1 MEQHHKLGIIVKNS
15 TVKTIFE
22 RNAEQSWSKAT
33 GNDMATPMNKL
44 TFSSNDT
51 EPAIYVKFLGREG
64 YLLAL
69 VFANSGAT
77 RSGSYF
83 TVWVHVPAACD
94 ISNAETVEVI
104 EQIKE
109 VAKTGNF
116 VSSPIFNK
124 IADKTYPDKGALLPA
139 VCTICSDPEA
149 SKYGVRRLS
158 DFTLQ
163 ELLGNNIAQ
172 HEYAKYKGIFLLNKS
187 VGFGNDFEELG
198 AELKKVCTLQAPK
211 AQEGFKPYIV
221 VAGQTK
227 LFTKAVEFPDG
238 ADVCIE
244 WKKEGYKSISKKAK
258 VTDKEEDFQNSIKI
272 DASKNIYKEVH
283 RDDIKVSGSDGK
295 SIDSFEVWLKGQS
308 QDGIA
313 NFEVLLKGQSQDGD
327 TFHVPTRGKCQITI
341 KAEEYEDKDVTLK
354 ELTSDK
360 GIKLE
365 KKLHHYR
372 FALEGSKEEYILT
385 TQRRLTKSPIKGY
398 SADDDISEKYV
409 NNLSYD
415 GILQKIMYFGI
426 GLGACLLAVGM
437 YVGWNVFVMDREFK
451 FEDKQ
456 KTGLTAPQDE
466 DYTLTDTQK
475 AFNYLQNNDTWH
487 KDSLDRFDATYGLF
501 DELNEF
507 KIDKIEHKNAT
518 LNNDKLA
525 KIVEALKQIPADSR
539 PGTHDGKYN
548 AKNDKQINI
557 NNYIKRIS
565 NKSQTAPSTPA
576 QDEVTPQTPAPDPA
590 PASPRSHSQGKTIR
604 NASAQKKKPKP
615 KTGNKG
621 GDNKSTSKPRGGE
634 EV

>member
-51 EPAIYVKFLGREG
+51 EPAIYVKFLGMEG

-94 ISNAETVEVI
+94 ISNAETIRVI
-104 EQIKE
+104 EQIKK

-116 VSSPIFNK
+116 KSNPIFDE
-124 IADKTYPDKGALLPA
+124 IAGNTYQDKGVLLPA
-139 VCTICSDPEA
+139 VSTICSDPNA
-149 SKYGVRRLS
+149 SKYGVRRLP

-172 HEYAKYKGIFLLNKS
+172 HEYAKYKGIFLLNQS
-187 VGFGNDFEELG
+187 VGFGNDFEKLG
-198 AELKKVCTLQAPK
+198 AEIKEVRTLQAPK
-211 AQEGFKPYIV
+211 TQEGFKPYIV
-221 VAGQTK
+221 VAGQTE

-238 ADVCIE
+238 ADVCIK

-272 DASKNIYKEVH
+272 DAKEDIYKEVH
-283 RDDIKVSGSDGK
+283 CDNIKVYGSDG
-295 SIDSFEVWLKGQS
+295 SP
-308 QDGIA
+308 IA
-313 NFEVLLKGQSQDGD
+313 NFEVWLNRLPEDRK
-327 TFHVPTRGKCQITI
+327 TFYVPARRNCQITI
-341 KAEEYEDKDVTLK
+341 KADEYEDKDVTLK

-372 FALEGSKEEYILT
+372 FALEGSNVEFSIT

-398 SADDDISEKYV
+398 SADDDISEKDV
-409 NNLSYD
+409 NHLSY
-415 GILQKIMYFGI
+415 GAILQKIMYFGI
-426 GLGACLLAVGM
+426 GIGACLLAVGL

-451 FEDKQ
+451 FVDKQ
-456 KTGLTAPQDE
+456 AAGVTATQDE
-466 DYTLTDTQK
+466 DFTLTDTDMQK
-475 AFNYLQNNDTWH
+475 ALNYLESNDTWH
-487 KDSLDRFDATYGLF
+487 KDSLDRFDATRGLF

-507 KIDKIEHKNAT
+507 EVNKIKDRNAT
-518 LNNDKLA
+518 LNNDKLG
-525 KIVEALKQIPADSR
+525 KIVEALEQIPADSR

-548 AKNDKQINI
+548 AKDDKQINI
-557 NNYIKRIS
+557 NNYINSI
-565 NKSQTAPSTPA
+565 NNTA
-576 QDEVTPQTPAPDPA
+576 TPQSQATPSVPQQNDVPTQAPAPDPA
-590 PASPRSHSQGKTIR
+590 PASPRSHSKGQTIR
-604 NASAQKKKPKP
+604 PASAQDKKPAK
-615 KTGNKG
+615 KNTKKAT
-621 GDNKSTSKPRGGE
+621 DKSGAGKNDGTDGKRGSIKK
-634 EV
+634 

>member
-51 EPAIYVKFLGREG
+51 EPAIYVKFLGMEG

-94 ISNAETVEVI
+94 ISNAETIRVI

-116 VSSPIFNK
+116 KSNPIFDE
-124 IADKTYPDKGALLPA
+124 IAGNTYQDKGVLLPA
-139 VCTICSDPEA
+139 VSTICSDPNA

-158 DFTLQ
+158 NFTLK
-163 ELLGNNIAQ
+163 ELFGNNIAQ
-172 HEYAKYKGIFLLNKS
+172 HEYAKYKGIFLLNQS

-198 AELKKVCTLQAPK
+198 AELKKVRTLQAPK
-211 AQEGFKPYIV
+211 SQEGFEPYIV
-221 VAGQTK
+221 VAREDVP
-227 LFTKAVEFPDG
+227 FTKAVEFPDE
-238 ADVCIE
+238 ADVHIE
-244 WKKEGYKSISKKAK
+244 WRKEGYRAISKPAK
-258 VTDKEEDFQNSIKI
+258 VTEKEEDFQNSIKI
-272 DASKNIYKEVH
+272 NAEKDIYREVH
-283 RDDIKVSGSDGK
+283 RDNIKVLGSDGK
-295 SIDSFEVWLKGQS
+295 SIESFEVWLNRLL
-308 QDGIA
+308 QDRKI
-313 NFEVLLKGQSQDGD
+313 FY
-327 TFHVPTRGKCQITI
+327 VPTRRECKITI
-341 KAEEYEDKDVTLK
+341 KADEYEDKDITLK

-365 KKLHHYR
+365 KKQYTYR

-398 SADDDISEKYV
+398 SADDVISEKDV

-426 GLGACLLAVGM
+426 GLGACLLAVGL
-437 YVGWNVFVMDREFK
+437 YVGWNVFVMDREPK
-451 FEDKQ
+451 FVDKQ
-456 KTGLTAPQDE
+456 EAGQTATQDE
-466 DYTLTDTQK
+466 DFTPTDTDMQK
-475 AFNYLQNNDTWH
+475 AFNYLESNDTWH
-487 KDSLDRFDATYGLF
+487 KDSLDRFDATRGLF

-507 KIDKIEHKNAT
+507 EVNKIKDRNAT
-518 LNNDKLA
+518 LNNDKLG
-525 KIVEALKQIPADSR
+525 KIVEALEQIPADSR

-548 AKNDKQINI
+548 AKDDKQINI
-557 NNYIKRIS
+557 NNYINSIT
-565 NKSQTAPSTPA
+565 NTATPQSQTTPS
-576 QDEVTPQTPAPDPA
+576 VPQQNDVPTQAPAPDPT
-590 PASPRSHSQGKTIR
+590 PASPRSHSKGQTIR
-604 NASAQKKKPKP
+604 PTSAQNKKPAK
-615 KTGNKG
+615 KNAKKAT
-621 GDNKSTSKPRGGE
+621 DKSGAGKDDGTDGKRGG
-634 EV
+634 VKK

>member
-51 EPAIYVKFLGREG
+51 EPAIYVKFLGMEG

-94 ISNAETVEVI
+94 ISNAETIRVI

-116 VSSPIFNK
+116 KSNPIFDE
-124 IADKTYPDKGALLPA
+124 IAGNTYQDKGVLLPA
-139 VCTICSDPEA
+139 VSTICSDPNA
-149 SKYGVRRLS
+149 SKYGVRRLP

-172 HEYAKYKGIFLLNKS
+172 HEYAKYKGIFLLNQS
-187 VGFGNDFEELG
+187 VGFGNDFEKLG
-198 AELKKVCTLQAPK
+198 AEIKEVRTLQAPK
-211 AQEGFKPYIV
+211 TQEGFKPYIV
-221 VAGQTK
+221 VAGQTE

-238 ADVCIE
+238 ADVCIK

-272 DASKNIYKEVH
+272 DAKEDIYKEVH
-283 RDDIKVSGSDGK
+283 CDNIKVYGSDG
-295 SIDSFEVWLKGQS
+295 SP
-308 QDGIA
+308 IA
-313 NFEVLLKGQSQDGD
+313 NFEVWLNRLPENRK
-327 TFHVPTRGKCQITI
+327 TFYVPARRDCQITI
-341 KAEEYEDKDVTLK
+341 KADEYEDKDVTLK

-365 KKLHHYR
+365 KKLYHYH
-372 FALEGSKEEYILT
+372 FALEGSNVEFSIT

-398 SADDDISEKYV
+398 SADDDISEKDV
-409 NNLSYD
+409 NHLSYD

-426 GLGACLLAVGM
+426 GLGACLLAVGL

-456 KTGLTAPQDE
+456 ETGLTAPQYE
-466 DYTLTDTQK
+466 GYTLTDTQK

-487 KDSLDRFDATYGLF
+487 KDSLDRFDATRGLF

-507 KIDKIEHKNAT
+507 EVNKIKDRNAT
-518 LNNDKLA
+518 LNNDKLG
-525 KIVEALKQIPADSR
+525 KIVEALEQIPANSR
-539 PGTHDGKYN
+539 PGKYDGKYN
-548 AKNDKQINI
+548 AKDDKQINI
-557 NNYIKRIS
+557 NNYINSI
-565 NKSQTAPSTPA
+565 NNTATPQSQTTPS
-576 QDEVTPQTPAPDPA
+576 VPQQNDVPTQAPAPDPA
-590 PASPRSHSQGKTIR
+590 PASPRSHSKGQTIR
-604 NASAQKKKPKP
+604 PTSAQDKKPAK
-615 KTGNKG
+615 KNAKKATDKSGVGKNDGTG
-621 GDNKSTSKPRGGE
+621 SERGGIK
-634 EV
+634 

>member
-51 EPAIYVKFLGREG
+51 EPAIYVKFLGMEG

-109 VAKTGNF
+109 IAKTGNF
-116 VSSPIFNK
+116 VSSPIYDK
-124 IADKTYPDKGALLPA
+124 IAGKTYPDKGVLLPA
-139 VCTICSDPEA
+139 VSTICSDPNA

-172 HEYAKYKGIFLLNKS
+172 QVYAKYKGIFLLNKS

-198 AELKKVCTLQAPK
+198 AELKEVRTLQAPK
-211 AQEGFKPYIV
+211 TQEGFKPYIV
-221 VAGQTK
+221 VAREDVP
-227 LFTKAVEFPDG
+227 FTKAVEIPDG
-238 ADVCIE
+238 ADVCIK
-244 WKKEGYKSISKKAK
+244 WKKEGYKTIDKEAK
-258 VTDKEEDFQNSIKI
+258 VTAKEEDFQNSIKI
-272 DASKNIYKEVH
+272 DAKDGIYKEVH
-283 RDDIKVSGSDGK
+283 GDNIKVLGSDGK
-295 SIDSFEVWLKGQS
+295 SIDSFEVWLNRLP
-308 QDGIA
+308 QD
-313 NFEVLLKGQSQDGD
+313 KC
-327 TFHVPTRGKCQITI
+327 TFYVPTRSECQITI

-365 KKLHHYR
+365 KKQYTYR

-398 SADDDISEKYV
+398 SADDDISEKDV
-409 NNLSYD
+409 NHLSYD

-426 GLGACLLAVGM
+426 GLGACLLAVGL

-456 KTGLTAPQDE
+456 EARLTATQDE
-466 DYTLTDTQK
+466 DFTSTDTDMQK
-475 AFNYLQNNDTWH
+475 ALNYLQSNDTWH
-487 KDSLDRFDATYGLF
+487 KDSLDRFDATCGLF

-507 KIDKIEHKNAT
+507 EVNKIKDRNAT
-518 LNNDKLA
+518 LNNDKLG
-525 KIVEALKQIPADSR
+525 KIVEALEQIPANSR
-539 PGTHDGKYN
+539 PGKYDGKYN
-548 AKNDKQINI
+548 AKDDKQISI
-557 NNYIKRIS
+557 NNYINSI
-565 NKSQTAPSTPA
+565 NNTATPQSQTTPS
-576 QDEVTPQTPAPDPA
+576 VPQQNDVPTQAPAPDPA
-590 PASPRSHSQGKTIR
+590 PASPRSHSKGQTIR
-604 NASAQKKKPKP
+604 PTSAQDKKPAK
-615 KTGNKG
+615 KNAKKAT
-621 GDNKSTSKPRGGE
+621 DKSEAGKDDGTDGKRGG
-634 EV
+634 VKK

>member
-51 EPAIYVKFLGREG
+51 EPAIYVKFLGMEG

-94 ISNAETVEVI
+94 ISNAETIRVI
-104 EQIKE
+104 EQIKK

-116 VSSPIFNK
+116 KSNPIFDE
-124 IADKTYPDKGALLPA
+124 IAGNTYQDKGVLLPA
-139 VCTICSDPEA
+139 VSTICSDPNA
-149 SKYGVRRLS
+149 SKYGVRRLP

-172 HEYAKYKGIFLLNKS
+172 HEYAKYKGIFLLNQS
-187 VGFGNDFEELG
+187 VGFGNDFEKLG
-198 AELKKVCTLQAPK
+198 AEIKEVRTLQAPK
-211 AQEGFKPYIV
+211 TQEGFKPYIV
-221 VAGQTK
+221 VAGQTE

-238 ADVCIE
+238 ADVCIK

-272 DASKNIYKEVH
+272 DAKEDIYKEVH
-283 RDDIKVSGSDGK
+283 CDNIKVYGSDG
-295 SIDSFEVWLKGQS
+295 SP
-308 QDGIA
+308 IA
-313 NFEVLLKGQSQDGD
+313 NFEVWLNRLPEDRK
-327 TFHVPTRGKCQITI
+327 TFYVPARRNCQITI
-341 KAEEYEDKDVTLK
+341 KADEYEDKDVTLK

-372 FALEGSKEEYILT
+372 FALEGSNVEFSIT

-398 SADDDISEKYV
+398 SADDDISEKDV
-409 NNLSYD
+409 NHLSY
-415 GILQKIMYFGI
+415 GAILQKIMYFGI
-426 GLGACLLAVGM
+426 GIGACLLAVGL

-451 FEDKQ
+451 FVDKQ
-456 KTGLTAPQDE
+456 AAGVTATQDE
-466 DYTLTDTQK
+466 DFTLTDTDMQK
-475 AFNYLQNNDTWH
+475 ALNYLESNDTWH
-487 KDSLDRFDATYGLF
+487 KDSLDRFDATRGLF

-507 KIDKIEHKNAT
+507 EVNKIKDRNAT
-518 LNNDKLA
+518 LNNDKLG
-525 KIVEALKQIPADSR
+525 KIVEALEQIPADSR

-548 AKNDKQINI
+548 AKDDKQINI
-557 NNYIKRIS
+557 NNYINSI
-565 NKSQTAPSTPA
+565 NNTA
-576 QDEVTPQTPAPDPA
+576 TPQSQATPSVPQQNDVPTQAPAPDPA
-590 PASPRSHSQGKTIR
+590 PASPRSHSKGQTIR
-604 NASAQKKKPKP
+604 PANAQDKKPAK
-615 KTGNKG
+615 KNTKKAT
-621 GDNKSTSKPRGGE
+621 DKSGAGKNDGTDGKRSSIKK
-634 EV
+634 

>member
-1 MEQHHKLGIIVKNS
+1 MEHKLGIVIQA
-15 TVKTIFE
+15 
-22 RNAEQSWSKAT
+22 AEQGNQEIFQRNKEESWANSIHELRKA
-33 GNDMATPMNKL
+33 MNGL
-44 TFSSNDT
+44 TFSKDNS
-51 EPAIYVKFLGREG
+51 EPAIYVEFLGQEG

-69 VFANSGAT
+69 AFPDHGGSRAT
-77 RSGSYF
+77 DNI
-83 TVWVHVPAACD
+83 TVWVHVPAMCD
-94 ISNAETVEVI
+94 IPDVEMVKVI

-124 IADKTYPDKGALLPA
+124 IADETYQDKGVLLPA
-139 VCTICSDPEA
+139 VSTICSDPNA

-158 DFTLQ
+158 NFTLK
-163 ELLGNNIAQ
+163 ELFGNNIAQ

-187 VGFGNDFEELG
+187 VGFGNDFEEIG
-198 AELKKVCTLQAPK
+198 AELKEVRTLQAPK
-211 AQEGFKPYIV
+211 TQEGFKPYIV
-221 VAGQTK
+221 VAGQTE

-238 ADVCIE
+238 ADVCIK

-272 DASKNIYKEVH
+272 DASKDIYKEVH
-283 RDDIKVSGSDGK
+283 LDNIKVYDSDGNLITNFK
-295 SIDSFEVWLKGQS
+295 VWRKGLPQEDRSIY
-308 QDGIA
+308 
-313 NFEVLLKGQSQDGD
+313 
-327 TFHVPTRGKCQITI
+327 VPTRGKSQITI

-426 GLGACLLAVGM
+426 GLGACLLAVGL
-437 YVGWNVFVMDREFK
+437 YVGWNVFVMDREPK
-451 FEDKQ
+451 FVDKQ
-456 KTGLTAPQDE
+456 EAGQTATQDE
-466 DYTLTDTQK
+466 DDTLTDTQK
-475 AFNYLQNNDTWH
+475 ALNYLQNNDTWH
-487 KDSLDRFDATYGLF
+487 KDSLDRFDATHGLF

-507 KIDKIEHKNAT
+507 KIDKIKDKNDT

-525 KIVEALKQIPADSR
+525 KIVEALEQIPANSR
-539 PGTHDGKYN
+539 PGKYDGKYN
-548 AKNDKQINI
+548 AKDDKQINI
-557 NNYIKRIS
+557 NNYINSI
-565 NKSQTAPSTPA
+565 NNTATPQSQTTPS
-576 QDEVTPQTPAPDPA
+576 VPQQNDVPTQAPAPDPA
-590 PASPRSHSQGKTIR
+590 PASPRSHSKGQTIR
-604 NASAQKKKPKP
+604 PASAQNKKPAK
-615 KTGNKG
+615 KNAKKATDKSGAGKNDGTG
-621 GDNKSTSKPRGGE
+621 SERGGIK
-634 EV
+634 

>member
-51 EPAIYVKFLGREG
+51 EPAIYVKFLGMEG

-94 ISNAETVEVI
+94 ISNAETIRVI
-104 EQIKE
+104 EQIKK

-116 VSSPIFNK
+116 KSNPIFDE
-124 IADKTYPDKGALLPA
+124 IAGNTYQDKGVLLPA
-139 VCTICSDPEA
+139 VSTICSDPNA
-149 SKYGVRRLS
+149 SKYGVRRLP

-172 HEYAKYKGIFLLNKS
+172 HEYAKYKGIFLLNQS
-187 VGFGNDFEELG
+187 VGFGNDFEKLG
-198 AELKKVCTLQAPK
+198 AEIKEVRTLQAPK
-211 AQEGFKPYIV
+211 TQEGFKPYIV
-221 VAGQTK
+221 VAGQTE

-238 ADVCIE
+238 ADVCIK

-272 DASKNIYKEVH
+272 DAKEDIYKEVH
-283 RDDIKVSGSDGK
+283 CDNIKVYGSDG
-295 SIDSFEVWLKGQS
+295 SP
-308 QDGIA
+308 IA
-313 NFEVLLKGQSQDGD
+313 NFEVWLNRLPEDRK
-327 TFHVPTRGKCQITI
+327 TFYVPARRNCQITI
-341 KAEEYEDKDVTLK
+341 KADEYEDKDVTLK

-372 FALEGSKEEYILT
+372 FALDGSNVEFSIT

-398 SADDDISEKYV
+398 SADDDISEKDV
-409 NNLSYD
+409 NHLSY
-415 GILQKIMYFGI
+415 GAILQKIMYFGI
-426 GLGACLLAVGM
+426 GIGACLLAVGL

-451 FEDKQ
+451 FVDKQ
-456 KTGLTAPQDE
+456 AAGVTATQDE
-466 DYTLTDTQK
+466 DFTLTDTDMQK
-475 AFNYLQNNDTWH
+475 ALNYLESNDTWH
-487 KDSLDRFDATYGLF
+487 KDSLDRFDATRGLF

-507 KIDKIEHKNAT
+507 EVNKIKDRNAT
-518 LNNDKLA
+518 LNNDKLG
-525 KIVEALKQIPADSR
+525 KIVEALEQIPADSR

-548 AKNDKQINI
+548 AKDDKQINI
-557 NNYIKRIS
+557 NNYINSI
-565 NKSQTAPSTPA
+565 NNTA
-576 QDEVTPQTPAPDPA
+576 TPQSQATPSVPQQNDVPTQAPAPDPA
-590 PASPRSHSQGKTIR
+590 PASPRSHSKGQTIR
-604 NASAQKKKPKP
+604 PASAQDKKPAK
-615 KTGNKG
+615 KNTKKAT
-621 GDNKSTSKPRGGE
+621 DKSGAGKNDGTDGKRSSIKK
-634 EV
+634 

>member
-1 MEQHHKLGIIVKNS
+1 MEHKLGIIVKNS

-83 TVWVHVPAACD
+83 TVWVHVPAACN
-94 ISNAETVEVI
+94 ISNAETIRVI

-116 VSSPIFNK
+116 ASSPIYDE
-124 IADKTYPDKGALLPA
+124 IAGKTYPDKGVLLPA
-139 VCTICSDPEA
+139 VSTICSDPNA

-158 DFTLQ
+158 NFTLK
-163 ELLGNNIAQ
+163 ELFGNNIAQ

-198 AELKKVCTLQAPK
+198 AELKKVRTLQAPK
-211 AQEGFKPYIV
+211 SQEGFEPYIV
-221 VAGQTK
+221 VAREDVP
-227 LFTKAVEFPDG
+227 FTKAVEYPDG
-238 ADVCIE
+238 ADVCIK

-272 DASKNIYKEVH
+272 DAKEDIYKEVH
-283 RDDIKVSGSDGK
+283 CDNIKVYGSDG
-295 SIDSFEVWLKGQS
+295 SP
-308 QDGIA
+308 IA
-313 NFEVLLKGQSQDGD
+313 NFEVWLNRLPEDRK
-327 TFHVPTRGKCQITI
+327 TFYVPARRDCQITI
-341 KAEEYEDKDVTLK
+341 KADEYEDKDVTLK

-365 KKLHHYR
+365 KKQYTYH
-372 FALEGSKEEYILT
+372 FVLEGSKEEYILT

-426 GLGACLLAVGM
+426 GLGACLLAVGL

-451 FEDKQ
+451 FVDKQ
-456 KTGLTAPQDE
+456 AAGVTATQDE
-466 DYTLTDTQK
+466 DFTLTDTDMQK
-475 AFNYLQNNDTWH
+475 AFNYLESNDTWH
-487 KDSLDRFDATYGLF
+487 KDSLDRFDATHGLF

-507 KIDKIEHKNAT
+507 KIDKIEKTNAT
-518 LNNDKLA
+518 LKNGKLV
-525 KIVEALKQIPADSR
+525 KIVEALKNIPPDSR

-548 AKNDKQINI
+548 AKDDKQINI
-557 NNYIKRIS
+557 NNYINSI
-565 NKSQTAPSTPA
+565 NNTATPQSQTTPS
-576 QDEVTPQTPAPDPA
+576 VPQQNDVPTQAPAPDPA
-590 PASPRSHSQGKTIR
+590 PASPRSHSKGQTIR
-604 NASAQKKKPKP
+604 PASAQDKKPAK
-615 KTGNKG
+615 KNAKKAT
-621 GDNKSTSKPRGGE
+621 DKSGAGKNDGTDGKRGSIKK
-634 EV
+634 

>member
-51 EPAIYVKFLGREG
+51 EPAIYIKFLGREG

-83 TVWVHVPAACD
+83 TVWVHVPAACN
-94 ISNAETVEVI
+94 ISNEETVEVI
-104 EQIKE
+104 KQIKE

-116 VSSPIFNK
+116 ASSPIYDE
-124 IADKTYPDKGALLPA
+124 IAGKTYPDKGVLLPA
-139 VCTICSDPEA
+139 VSTICSDPNA

-158 DFTLQ
+158 NFTLK
-163 ELLGNNIAQ
+163 ELFGNNIAQ

-198 AELKKVCTLQAPK
+198 AELKEVRTLQAPK
-211 AQEGFKPYIV
+211 TQEGFEPYIV
-221 VAGQTK
+221 VARK
-227 LFTKAVEFPDG
+227 DVSFTKAVEFPDG
-238 ADVCIE
+238 ADVCIK
-244 WKKEGYKSISKKAK
+244 WKKEGYQTISKKAK

-272 DASKNIYKEVH
+272 DAKEDIYKEVH
-283 RDDIKVSGSDGK
+283 CDNIKVYGSDGN
-295 SIDSFEVWLKGQS
+295 S
-308 QDGIA
+308 IA
-313 NFEVLLKGQSQDGD
+313 NFEVWLNRLPEGRK
-327 TFHVPTRGKCQITI
+327 TFYVPTCGECQITI
-341 KAEEYEDKDVTLK
+341 KADEYEDKDVTLK

-365 KKLHHYR
+365 KKLHHYH
-372 FALEGSKEEYILT
+372 FALEGSNVEFSIT

-426 GLGACLLAVGM
+426 GLGACLLAIGLC
-437 YVGWNVFVMDREFK
+437 VGWNVFVMDREFK
-451 FEDKQ
+451 FVDKQ
-456 KTGLTAPQDE
+456 AAGVTATQDE
-466 DYTLTDTQK
+466 DFTLTDTDMQK
-475 AFNYLQNNDTWH
+475 AFNYLESNDTWH
-487 KDSLDRFDATYGLF
+487 KDSLDRFDATRGLF
-501 DELNEF
+501 GELNEF
-507 KIDKIEHKNAT
+507 EVNKIKDRNAT

-525 KIVEALKQIPADSR
+525 KIVEALEEIPADSR

-548 AKNDKQINI
+548 AKDDKQINI
-557 NNYIKRIS
+557 NNYINSI
-565 NKSQTAPSTPA
+565 NNTATPQSQTTPS
-576 QDEVTPQTPAPDPA
+576 VPQQNDVPTQAPAPDPA
-590 PASPRSHSQGKTIR
+590 PASPRSHSQGQTIR
-604 NASAQKKKPKP
+604 TASAQKKKPAAKTGNK

-621 GDNKSTSKPRGGE
+621 GDNKPTSKPRGGM
-634 EV
+634 